1 MNLFSIY
8 HKKNIFFC
16 ENLKTAENKQHIL
29 IEERSVKENASWA
42 QARKPGYNSDGQV
55 SWGGGC
61 VEGSGGCVS
70 AGALGMHLGLSKPKN
85 VSVSFKS

>member
-42 QARKPGYNSDGQV
+42 QARKPGYNSDGRCLGVGDV
-55 SWGGGC
+55 SKGQEEEDVC
-61 VEGSGGCVS
+61 R
-70 AGALGMHLGLSKPKN
+70 LGLLECIWDCLN
-85 VSVSFKS
+85 LRMHQFF